1 MMCRLP
7 FCAPEPSGAFAVQAG
22 AWGRLVRVIHAVRD
36 RLDPPLTGALLLA
49 VGTVLLAIWVS
60 VNIFDRLPHV
70 EDEVA
75 FVFQARTFA
84 EGEIVA
90 EPPERPEFF
99 RIPFVIVRGDMWFG
113 KYPPGYPLVLA
124 AGVLAGVPW
133 LVNPLLGGVAVL
145 LVFVVG
151 RRLYDAPT
159 ALGAAALLAI
169 SPFLMLQAGSMM
181 SHVAALV
188 WTLLALLA
196 FEAVVRRGAAWPAV
210 GCGAALGMLALTRSL
225 TAAGIGLPIGIW
237 LLAMIV
243 RDRRNLRL
251 AGCVAGGALPF
262 VIALL
267 AYNWYTTGSPFQT
280 GYELWWDWDRIGFGE
295 GISRDRNYTLYEA
308 WDNMKSNVGDL
319 SMYLYGW
326 PARLSVVPA
335 VFAAALAVYRAVVW
349 WRRPRRR
356 RGAVERN
363 ANLWDLFLAGT
374 VASLICVHLIYWT
387 DGQMYGPR
395 YYFEIIGALA
405 LLTSRGL
412 IQAATVLSE
421 RIGRAGLSRATAQA
435 TALSAILV
443 VVTLLSLHNARNF
456 SQARFDE
463 FRDWYGIN
471 RDGLETVD
479 DAGITHAIVFVKVE
493 TWSEYA
499 PFFLESA
506 PALDGD
512 IIYAIDR
519 GPAANRRLLAD
530 YPGREAYVFEG
541 GRIVRVG
548 MRHEG

>member
-1 MMCRLP
+1 MRV
-7 FCAPEPSGAFAVQAG
+7 VQN
-22 AWGRLVRVIHAVRD
+22 VRD
-36 RLDPPLTGALLLA
+36 RIDPPLLGALLLA
-49 VGTVLLAIWVS
+49 IGTVILAIWVS
-60 VNIFDRLPHV
+60 SNIFDRLPHV

-75 FVFQARTFA
+75 FVFQARTLA
-84 EGEIVA
+84 GGEVVA
-90 EPPERPEFF
+90 EPPTQPEFF
-99 RIPFVIVRGDMWFG
+99 RIPFVIVRDDMWFG

-124 AGVLAGVPW
+124 AGVLASAPW
-133 LVNPLLGGVAVL
+133 LVNPLLGGLAVL
-145 LVFVVG
+145 LVFLAG
-151 RRLYDAPT
+151 RRLYDAST
-159 ALGAAALLAI
+159 GLGAAALLAI

-196 FEAVVRRGAAWPAV
+196 FEAVVRRGAAWPAF

-237 LLAMIV
+237 LLVMIV
-243 RDRRNLRL
+243 RDRHNLRL
-251 AGCVAGGALPF
+251 AGLVAGGALPF

-267 AYNWYTTGSPFQT
+267 AYNWLTTGSPFQT

-308 WDNMKSNVGDL
+308 WDNMKSNFGDL

-326 PARLSVVPA
+326 PGRLSLVPA
-335 VFAAALAVYRAVVW
+335 GIAAAVAVCRAVVW
-349 WRRPRRR
+349 WRRPNRRPSS
-356 RGAVERN
+356 AERN
-363 ANLWDLFLAGT
+363 ATRWDLFLAGT
-374 VASLICVHLIYWT
+374 IVSLICIHIFYWT

-405 LLTSRGL
+405 LLSARGL
-412 IQAATVLSE
+412 IQAATLLSE
-421 RIGRAGLSRATAQA
+421 RIRRAGLSRATAQA
-435 TALSAILV
+435 TALTAILLV
-443 VVTLLSLHNARNF
+443 VMALSLHNARNF

-471 RDGLETVD
+471 RDGLETVEA
-479 DAGITHAIVFVKVE
+479 AGITNAVVFVQVE

-512 IIYAIDR
+512 IVYAIDR
-519 GPAANRRLLAD
+519 GTAANRRLLAG
-530 YPGREAYVFEG
+530 YPEREAYVFEN
-541 GRIVRVG
+541 GRL
-548 MRHEG
+548 EGLGTRD

>member
-1 MMCRLP
+1 ML
-7 FCAPEPSGAFAVQAG
+7 
-22 AWGRLVRVIHAVRD
+22 
-36 RLDPPLTGALLLA
+36 GALLLA
-49 VGTVLLAIWVS
+49 VGTVVLAGWVS
-60 VNIFDRLPHV
+60 TTIFDRLPHV

-75 FVFQARTFA
+75 FVFQARTLA
-84 EGEIVA
+84 DGEIVS
-90 EPPERPEFF
+90 EPPTRPEFF
-99 RIPFVIVRGDMWFG
+99 RMPFVIVRDDMWFG

-124 AGVLAGVPW
+124 SGVLVGAPW
-133 LVNPLLGGVAVL
+133 LVNPLLSGLAVL
-145 LVFVVG
+145 LVFIAG
-151 RRLYDAPT
+151 RRLYDVPT
-159 ALGAAALLAI
+159 GLVAAALLAI

-196 FEAVVRRGAAWPAV
+196 FEAVIRRGATWPAF

-237 LLAMIV
+237 LLALIV
-243 RDRRNLRL
+243 RDRRNLRV
-251 AGCVAGGALPF
+251 AGFVAGGVLPF

-267 AYNWYTTGSPFQT
+267 AYNQLTTGSPFQT
-280 GYELWWDWDRIGFGE
+280 GYELWWEWDRIGFGE
-295 GISRDRNYTLYEA
+295 GVSRDGNYTLYEA

-326 PARLSVVPA
+326 PARLSLVPA
-335 VFAAALAVYRAVVW
+335 VIAAALAVRRAVVW
-349 WRRPRRR
+349 WRDPATRPIRAARVVNR
-356 RGAVERN
+356 
-363 ANLWDLFLAGT
+363 WDLFLAGT
-374 VASLICVHLIYWT
+374 VISLIGIHIIYWT

-405 LLTSRGL
+405 LLSSRGL
-412 IQAATVLSE
+412 LVLVSTLAD
-421 RIGRAGLSRATAQA
+421 RVRRAGLSRANAQA
-435 TALSAILV
+435 TAFTVTLL
-443 VVTLLSLHNARNF
+443 VVTLLSLHSASNF

-471 RDGLETVD
+471 RDGLETVS
-479 DAGITHAIVFVKVE
+479 DAGITNAIVFVQIE

-506 PALDGD
+506 PSLDTD

-530 YPGREAYVFEG
+530 YPEREAYVFED
-541 GRIVRVG
+541 GRVVRMG
-548 MRHEG
+548 TGHEARGTRPSSPVLHASCPISRALRI